1 MKKTK
6 TVLATLSVAT
16 ALTTFA
22 PLAAPVLAAES
33 TATQV
38 TQTQLKDGT
47 QTIGVTYKKTGE
59 ETPSETGRWLGN
71 GNGNTIRVTVTNHQV
86 SQLVIPN
93 VNAATAGMI
102 KGIKIKDQ
110 NDRVLQ
116 TGQVQKNADGS
127 VNYVFGAAAYKEG
140 KEIIAFDLVTP
151 MGSMSEEADM
161 YLATNEL
168 PTEPVTPAKP
178 AQPATGA
185 ASSSVTSQATSVS
198 SSSASQ
204 ATSSSAS
211 SSSQTSNAKP
221 AAQPTNNNN
230 VSGTQTG
237 ADKTSQ
243 EETATIAF
251 YKTGTTEKSVA
262 ANFFAPNVNAEVD
275 ANGKVTKLVL
285 GISQNA
291 SMVKA
296 ISLNGVKGTVAV
308 DKNGS
313 GTATFAGSAYKE
325 GKGVINF
332 TIDFGQ
338 GPYSPSADIVLG
350 ALKAGQAKF
359 TKSNN
364 PAPALSELPG
374 STQAPTLP
382 TSSNNGASQV
392 PVANQTKQAVL
403 PQTGDNSA
411 KTAGLTLAGLGSVVA
426 AGLAFVL
433 GKKRQ
438 AD

>member
-22 PLAAPVLAAES
+22 PLATPVLADGSA
-33 TATQV
+33 ATQV

-59 ETPSETGRWLGN
+59 ETPSEAGKFLGN
-71 GNGNTIRVTVTNHQV
+71 DVAVTVTNRQV

-93 VNAATAGMI
+93 VNATTAGMI
-102 KGIKIKDQ
+102 KTVTVNG
-110 NDRVLQ
+110 Q

-140 KEIIAFDLVTP
+140 QGTIAFDLATP
-151 MGSMSEEADM
+151 IGSMHEEADM
-161 YLATNEL
+161 FLHTNEL
-168 PTEPVTPAKP
+168 PTEPVTPTKP

-185 ASSSVTSQATSVS
+185 A

-275 ANGKVTKLVL
+275 TNGKVTKLVL

-308 DKNGS
+308 DKDGS

-364 PAPALSELPG
+364 PAPALSELSG

-382 TSSNNGASQV
+382 TSSKDGASQV
-392 PVANQTKQAVL
+392 PGTNQTKQAVL

>member
-22 PLAAPVLAAES
+22 PLATPVLADGSA
-33 TATQV
+33 ATQV
-38 TQTQLKDGT
+38 TQTQLKDGI
-47 QTIGVTYKKTGE
+47 QTIGVTYKETGE
-59 ETPSETGRWLGN
+59 ETASKTGQFLGN
-71 GNGNTIRVTVTNHQV
+71 NIAVTVTNHQV

-93 VNAATAGMI
+93 VDATTAGMI
-102 KGIKIKDQ
+102 KTVKV
-110 NDRVLQ
+110 NDQ

-140 KEIIAFDLVTP
+140 KEIIAFDLATP
-151 MGSMSEEADM
+151 MGSMHEEADM
-161 YLATNEL
+161 FLATNEL
-168 PTEPVTPAKP
+168 PTEPVTPTKP
-178 AQPATGA
+178 AQPATSA
-185 ASSSVTSQATSVS
+185 ASSSVT
-198 SSSASQ
+198 SQ

-211 SSSQTSNAKP
+211 SSSQTSNSKP
-221 AAQPTNNNN
+221 ATQSTDNNN

-364 PAPALSELPG
+364 PAPALSELSG
-374 STQAPTLP
+374 STQAPTPTPTLP

>member
-22 PLAAPVLAAES
+22 PLATPVLAAES

-59 ETPSETGRWLGN
+59 ETPSEAGKFLGN
-71 GNGNTIRVTVTNHQV
+71 DVAVTVTNRQV

-93 VNAATAGMI
+93 VNATTAGMI
-102 KGIKIKDQ
+102 KTVTVNG
-110 NDRVLQ
+110 Q

-140 KEIIAFDLVTP
+140 QGTIAFDLATP
-151 MGSMSEEADM
+151 IGSMHEEADM
-161 YLATNEL
+161 FLHTNEL
-168 PTEPVTPAKP
+168 PTEPVTPTKP
-178 AQPATGA
+178 AQPATSA
-185 ASSSVTSQATSVS
+185 A

-308 DKNGS
+308 DKDGS

-338 GPYSPSADIVLG
+338 GPYSPSADVVLG

-364 PAPALSELPG
+364 SAPALSELSG

-382 TSSNNGASQV
+382 TSSKDGASQV

>member
-22 PLAAPVLAAES
+22 PLATPVLAAES

-47 QTIGVTYKKTGE
+47 QTIGVTYKKTNDK
-59 ETPSETGRWLGN
+59 TPSETGRWLEN

-102 KGIKIKDQ
+102 KTVTVNG
-110 NDRVLQ
+110 Q

-140 KEIIAFDLVTP
+140 KGTIAFTLAIP
-151 MGSMSEEADM
+151 GNSMNVGADM

-185 ASSSVTSQATSVS
+185 ASSSVTSQATSAS

-204 ATSSSAS
+204 ATSSSVS
-211 SSSQTSNAKP
+211 SSSQTSNSKP
-221 AAQPTNNNN
+221 AAQPTDNNN

-308 DKNGS
+308 DKDGS

-338 GPYSPSADIVLG
+338 GPYSPSADVVLG

-364 PAPALSELPG
+364 PAPALSELSG

>member
-22 PLAAPVLAAES
+22 PLATPVLADGSA
-33 TATQV
+33 ATQV

-59 ETPSETGRWLGN
+59 ETPSEAGKFLGN
-71 GNGNTIRVTVTNHQV
+71 DVAVTVTNRQV

-93 VNAATAGMI
+93 VNATTAGMI
-102 KGIKIKDQ
+102 KTVTVNG
-110 NDRVLQ
+110 Q
-116 TGQVQKNADGS
+116 TGQIQKNADGS

-140 KEIIAFDLVTP
+140 QGTIAFDLATP
-151 MGSMSEEADM
+151 MGSMHEEADM
-161 YLATNEL
+161 FLHTNEL

-185 ASSSVTSQATSVS
+185 ASSSVTSQATSS
-198 SSSASQ
+198 SV
-204 ATSSSAS
+204 S
-211 SSSQTSNAKP
+211 SSSQTSNSKP
-221 AAQPTNNNN
+221 AAQPTDNNN

-308 DKNGS
+308 DKDGS

-374 STQAPTLP
+374 STQAPTPTPTLP
-382 TSSNNGASQV
+382 TSSNNGVSQV

>member
-22 PLAAPVLAAES
+22 PLATPVLADGSA
-33 TATQV
+33 ATQV

-59 ETPSETGRWLGN
+59 ETPSETGKFLGN
-71 GNGNTIRVTVTNHQV
+71 SITVTVTNHQV

-93 VNAATAGMI
+93 VSAQNAGMI
-102 KGIKIKDQ
+102 KTVTVNG
-110 NDRVLQ
+110 Q
-116 TGQVQKNADGS
+116 TGQIQKNADGS

-140 KEIIAFDLVTP
+140 QGTIAFDLATP
-151 MGSMSEEADM
+151 IGSMHEEADM
-161 YLATNEL
+161 FLHTNEL
-168 PTEPVTPAKP
+168 PTEPVTPTKP

-185 ASSSVTSQATSVS
+185 A

-275 ANGKVTKLVL
+275 TNGKVTKLVL

-308 DKNGS
+308 DKDGS

-338 GPYSPSADIVLG
+338 GPYSPSADVVLG

-364 PAPALSELPG
+364 PAPALSELSG

-392 PVANQTKQAVL
+392 PVANQTKQVVL

>member
-22 PLAAPVLAAES
+22 PLATPVLAAES

-47 QTIGVTYKKTGE
+47 QTIGVTYKKTTDG
-59 ETPSETGRWLGN
+59 TPSETGRWLKN
-71 GNGNTIRVTVTNHQV
+71 NVTVTVTNHQV
-86 SQLVIPN
+86 SQLVIPK

-102 KGIKIKDQ
+102 KSVKVNG
-110 NDRVLQ
+110 Q

-140 KEIIAFDLVTP
+140 KGEITFALAIP
-151 MGSMSEEADM
+151 GSSMNVGADM

-178 AQPATGA
+178 AQPATSA

-198 SSSASQ
+198 SSSQASSQ
-204 ATSSSAS
+204 ATAAS
-211 SSSQTSNAKP
+211 SSSVSQGSKP
-221 AAQPTNNNN
+221 AAQPTNNNDEKP
-230 VSGTQTG
+230 G

-308 DKNGS
+308 NKDGS
-313 GTATFAGSAYKE
+313 GTATFAGAAYKE

-338 GPYSPSADIVLG
+338 GPYSPSADVVLG
-350 ALKAGQAKF
+350 ALKKGQAKF

>member
-22 PLAAPVLAAES
+22 PLATPVLADGSA
-33 TATQV
+33 ATQV
-38 TQTQLKDGT
+38 TQTQLKDGA
-47 QTIGVTYKKTGE
+47 QTIGVTYKKNDDK
-59 ETPSETGRWLGN
+59 TPSKTGSWLGN
-71 GNGNTIRVTVTNHQV
+71 NIRVIVTNHQV

-93 VNAATAGMI
+93 VNATTAGMI
-102 KGIKIKDQ
+102 KTVTVNG
-110 NDRVLQ
+110 Q

-151 MGSMSEEADM
+151 MGSMSEEAHM

-221 AAQPTNNNN
+221 TAQPTNNNN

-275 ANGKVTKLVL
+275 TNGKVTKLVL

-308 DKNGS
+308 DKDGS

-364 PAPALSELPG
+364 PAPALSELSG
-374 STQAPTLP
+374 STQAPTPTLP

-392 PVANQTKQAVL
+392 PGANQTKQAVL

-411 KTAGLTLAGLGSVVA
+411 KTAGLTLAGLGSLVA

>member
-22 PLAAPVLAAES
+22 PLATPVLADGSA
-33 TATQV
+33 ATQV

-47 QTIGVTYKKTGE
+47 QTIGVTYKKTNV
-59 ETPSETGRWLGN
+59 ETPSEAGRFLGSD
-71 GNGNTIRVTVTNHQV
+71 IAVTVTNHQV

-93 VNAATAGMI
+93 VSGQVAGMI
-102 KGIKIKDQ
+102 KSVTING
-110 NDRVLQ
+110 Q
-116 TGQVQKNADGS
+116 TGQVQKNDKGL

-140 KEIIAFDLVTP
+140 KEIIAFDLATP
-151 MGSMSEEADM
+151 MGSMHEEADM
-161 YLATNEL
+161 FLATNEL
-168 PTEPVTPAKP
+168 PTEPVTPAV
-178 AQPATGA
+178 T
-185 ASSSVTSQATSVS
+185 SSSSSSTSQVTSSS

-211 SSSQTSNAKP
+211 SSSQTSNSKP
-221 AAQPTNNNN
+221 AAQPTDNNN

-338 GPYSPSADIVLG
+338 GPYSPSADVVLG

-364 PAPALSELPG
+364 PAPDLSELPG

-382 TSSNNGASQV
+382 TSSKDGASQV
-392 PVANQTKQAVL
+392 PGANQTKQAVL

>member
-22 PLAAPVLAAES
+22 PLATPVLADGSA
-33 TATQV
+33 ATQV

-59 ETPSETGRWLGN
+59 ETPSEAGKFLGN
-71 GNGNTIRVTVTNHQV
+71 DVAVTVTNRQV

-93 VNAATAGMI
+93 VNATTAGMI
-102 KGIKIKDQ
+102 KTVTVNG
-110 NDRVLQ
+110 Q

-140 KEIIAFDLVTP
+140 QGTITFDLATP
-151 MGSMSEEADM
+151 IGSMHEEADM
-161 YLATNEL
+161 FLHTNEL
-168 PTEPVTPAKP
+168 PTEPVTPTKP
-178 AQPATGA
+178 AQPATSA
-185 ASSSVTSQATSVS
+185 A

-308 DKNGS
+308 DKDGS

-350 ALKAGQAKF
+350 ALKKGQAKF

-374 STQAPTLP
+374 STQAPTPTPTLP

>member
-22 PLAAPVLAAES
+22 PLATPVLADGSA
-33 TATQV
+33 ATQV

-47 QTIGVTYKKTGE
+47 QTIGVTYKKAGE
-59 ETPSETGRWLGN
+59 ETPSETGKFLGN
-71 GNGNTIRVTVTNHQV
+71 DVAVTVTNRQV

-93 VNAATAGMI
+93 VNATTAGMI
-102 KGIKIKDQ
+102 KTVTVNG
-110 NDRVLQ
+110 Q

-140 KEIIAFDLVTP
+140 QGTIAFDLATP
-151 MGSMSEEADM
+151 IGSMHEEADM
-161 YLATNEL
+161 FLHTNEL
-168 PTEPVTPAKP
+168 PTEPVTPTKP
-178 AQPATGA
+178 AQPATSA
-185 ASSSVTSQATSVS
+185 A

-308 DKNGS
+308 DKDGS

-338 GPYSPSADIVLG
+338 GPYSPSADVVLG

>member
-22 PLAAPVLAAES
+22 PLATPVLADGSA
-33 TATQV
+33 ATQV

-47 QTIGVTYKKTGE
+47 QTIGVTYKKDDDK
-59 ETPSETGRWLGN
+59 TPSETGIWLGN
-71 GNGNTIRVTVTNHQV
+71 NIRVIVTNHQV

-93 VNAATAGMI
+93 VSAATAGMI
-102 KGIKIKDQ
+102 KTVTVNG
-110 NDRVLQ
+110 Q
-116 TGQVQKNADGS
+116 TGQVQKNTDGS

-140 KEIIAFDLVTP
+140 QGTIAFNLAVQGVP
-151 MGSMSEEADM
+151 SVGAHM

-185 ASSSVTSQATSVS
+185 ASSSVTSQATSS
-198 SSSASQ
+198 SV
-204 ATSSSAS
+204 S

-221 AAQPTNNNN
+221 AAQPTNNNK

-308 DKNGS
+308 DKDGS

-338 GPYSPSADIVLG
+338 GPYSPSADVVLG

-364 PAPALSELPG
+364 PAPALSELSG

-382 TSSNNGASQV
+382 TSSKNGASQV
-392 PVANQTKQAVL
+392 PGANQTKQVVL

>member
-22 PLAAPVLAAES
+22 PLATPVLADGSA
-33 TATQV
+33 ATQV

-59 ETPSETGRWLGN
+59 ETPSEAGKFLGN
-71 GNGNTIRVTVTNHQV
+71 DVAVTVTNHQV

-93 VNAATAGMI
+93 VNATTAGMI
-102 KGIKIKDQ
+102 KTVTVNG
-110 NDRVLQ
+110 Q

-140 KEIIAFDLVTP
+140 QGTIAFDLATP
-151 MGSMSEEADM
+151 MGSMHEEADM
-161 YLATNEL
+161 FLHTNEL

-185 ASSSVTSQATSVS
+185 A

-221 AAQPTNNNN
+221 AAQPTNNNK

-308 DKNGS
+308 DKDGS

-338 GPYSPSADIVLG
+338 GPYSPSADVVLG

-364 PAPALSELPG
+364 PAPALSELSG

-382 TSSNNGASQV
+382 TSSKNGASQV
-392 PVANQTKQAVL
+392 PGANQTKQVVL

>member
-22 PLAAPVLAAES
+22 PLATPVLADGSA
-33 TATQV
+33 ATQV

-59 ETPSETGRWLGN
+59 ETPSEAGKFLGN
-71 GNGNTIRVTVTNHQV
+71 DVAVTVTNRQV

-93 VNAATAGMI
+93 VNATTAGMI
-102 KGIKIKDQ
+102 KTVTVNG
-110 NDRVLQ
+110 Q

-140 KEIIAFDLVTP
+140 QGTIAFDLATP
-151 MGSMSEEADM
+151 IGSMHEEADM
-161 YLATNEL
+161 FLHTNEL
-168 PTEPVTPAKP
+168 PTEPVTPTKP

-185 ASSSVTSQATSVS
+185 A

-338 GPYSPSADIVLG
+338 GPYSPSADVVLG

-364 PAPALSELPG
+364 PAPALNELPG
-374 STQAPTLP
+374 STQAPTPTLP
-382 TSSNNGASQV
+382 TSSKDGASQV

>member
-22 PLAAPVLAAES
+22 PLATPVLADGSA
-33 TATQV
+33 ATQV

-59 ETPSETGRWLGN
+59 ETPSEAGKFLGN
-71 GNGNTIRVTVTNHQV
+71 DVAVTVTNRQV

-93 VNAATAGMI
+93 VNATTAGMI
-102 KGIKIKDQ
+102 KTVTVNG
-110 NDRVLQ
+110 Q
-116 TGQVQKNADGS
+116 TGQIQKNADGS

-140 KEIIAFDLVTP
+140 QGTIAFDLATP
-151 MGSMSEEADM
+151 MGSMHEEADM
-161 YLATNEL
+161 FLHTNEL

-185 ASSSVTSQATSVS
+185 ASSS
-198 SSSASQ
+198 ASQ

-211 SSSQTSNAKP
+211 SSSQTSNSKP
-221 AAQPTNNNN
+221 AAQPTDNNN

-308 DKNGS
+308 DKDGS

-338 GPYSPSADIVLG
+338 GPYSPSADVVLG

-364 PAPALSELPG
+364 PAPALSELSG

>member
-22 PLAAPVLAAES
+22 PLATPVLADGSA
-33 TATQV
+33 ATQV

-47 QTIGVTYKKTGE
+47 QTIGVTYKKDDDK
-59 ETPSETGRWLGN
+59 TPSETGSRLGN
-71 GNGNTIRVTVTNHQV
+71 NIRVIVTNHQV

-93 VNAATAGMI
+93 VSAATAGMI
-102 KGIKIKDQ
+102 KTVTVNG
-110 NDRVLQ
+110 Q

-140 KEIIAFDLVTP
+140 QGAITFALAFS
-151 MGSMSEEADM
+151 GRSMNVGAHM

-178 AQPATGA
+178 AQPATGTA
-185 ASSSVTSQATSVS
+185 

-308 DKNGS
+308 DKDGS

-364 PAPALSELPG
+364 PAPALNELPG
-374 STQAPTLP
+374 STQTQTPTLP

-411 KTAGLTLAGLGSVVA
+411 KMAGLTLAGLGSVVA

>member
-22 PLAAPVLAAES
+22 PLATPVLADGSVAN
-33 TATQV
+33 QV

-47 QTIGVTYKKTGE
+47 QTIGVTYKKSGA
-59 ETPSETGRWLGN
+59 ETPSETGQFLGN
-71 GNGNTIRVTVTNHQV
+71 NIAVTVTNHQV

-93 VNAATAGMI
+93 VSAQIAGMI
-102 KGIKIKDQ
+102 KGITIKDQ
-110 NDRVLQ
+110 NGQVLQ
-116 TGQVQKNADGS
+116 TGQVQKNDKGL

-140 KEIIAFDLVTP
+140 KEIIAFDLATP
-151 MGSMSEEADM
+151 MGSMHEEADM
-161 YLATNEL
+161 FLHTNEL
-168 PTEPVTPAKP
+168 PTEPVTPA
-178 AQPATGA
+178 
-185 ASSSVTSQATSVS
+185 VTSSS

-211 SSSQTSNAKP
+211 SSSQTSNSKP
-221 AAQPTNNNN
+221 AAQPTDNNN
-230 VSGTQTG
+230 VSDTQTG

-262 ANFFAPNVNAEVD
+262 TNFFAPNVNAEVD

-308 DKNGS
+308 DKDGS

-338 GPYSPSADIVLG
+338 GPYSPSADVVLG

-364 PAPALSELPG
+364 PAPDLSELPG

-382 TSSNNGASQV
+382 TSSKDGSSQV
-392 PVANQTKQAVL
+392 PGANQTKQAVL

>member
-22 PLAAPVLAAES
+22 PLATPVLADGSA
-33 TATQV
+33 ATQV

-59 ETPSETGRWLGN
+59 ETPSEAGKFLGN
-71 GNGNTIRVTVTNHQV
+71 DVAVTVTNRQV

-93 VNAATAGMI
+93 VNATTAGMI
-102 KGIKIKDQ
+102 KTVTVNG
-110 NDRVLQ
+110 Q

-140 KEIIAFDLVTP
+140 QGTIAFDLATP
-151 MGSMSEEADM
+151 IGSMHEEADM
-161 YLATNEL
+161 FLHTNEL
-168 PTEPVTPAKP
+168 PTEPVTPTKP

-185 ASSSVTSQATSVS
+185 A

-275 ANGKVTKLVL
+275 TNGKVTKLVL

-308 DKNGS
+308 DKDGS

-338 GPYSPSADIVLG
+338 GPYSPSADVVLG
-350 ALKAGQAKF
+350 ALKKGQTKF

>member
-22 PLAAPVLAAES
+22 PLATPVLADGSA
-33 TATQV
+33 ATQV

-59 ETPSETGRWLGN
+59 ETPSEAGKFLGN
-71 GNGNTIRVTVTNHQV
+71 DVAVTVTNRQV

-93 VNAATAGMI
+93 VNATTAGMI
-102 KGIKIKDQ
+102 KTVTVNG
-110 NDRVLQ
+110 Q
-116 TGQVQKNADGS
+116 TGQVQKNTDGS

-140 KEIIAFDLVTP
+140 QGTIAFNLAVP
-151 MGSMSEEADM
+151 GVPSVGAHM

-185 ASSSVTSQATSVS
+185 ASSSVTSQATSS
-198 SSSASQ
+198 SV
-204 ATSSSAS
+204 S
-211 SSSQTSNAKP
+211 SSSQTSNSKP
-221 AAQPTNNNN
+221 AAQPTDNNN

-308 DKNGS
+308 DKDGS

-364 PAPALSELPG
+364 PAPALSELSG
-374 STQAPTLP
+374 STQAPTPTPTPTPTLP

>member
-71 GNGNTIRVTVTNHQV
+71 GNTIRVTVTNHQV

-102 KGIKIKDQ
+102 KTVTVNNQIG
-110 NDRVLQ
+110 R
-116 TGQVQKNADGS
+116 VQKNADGS

-140 KEIIAFDLVTP
+140 QGTIAFDLATP
-151 MGSMSEEADM
+151 IGSMHEEADM
-161 YLATNEL
+161 FLHTNEL
-168 PTEPVTPAKP
+168 PTEPVTPTKP

-185 ASSSVTSQATSVS
+185 A

-221 AAQPTNNNN
+221 AAQPTNNN

-275 ANGKVTKLVL
+275 TNGRVTKLVL

-338 GPYSPSADIVLG
+338 GPYSPSADVVLG
-350 ALKAGQAKF
+350 ALKKGQAKF

>member
-22 PLAAPVLAAES
+22 PLATPVLADGSVAN
-33 TATQV
+33 QV

-59 ETPSETGRWLGN
+59 ETPSEAGKFLGN
-71 GNGNTIRVTVTNHQV
+71 DVAVTVTNRQV

-102 KGIKIKDQ
+102 KTVTVNNQI
-110 NDRVLQ
+110 
-116 TGQVQKNADGS
+116 GQVQKNADGS

-140 KEIIAFDLVTP
+140 QGTITFNLAVP
-151 MGSMSEEADM
+151 GVPPVGANM

-185 ASSSVTSQATSVS
+185 A

-221 AAQPTNNNN
+221 AAQPTNNNK

-308 DKNGS
+308 DKDGS

-338 GPYSPSADIVLG
+338 GPYSPSADVVLG

-364 PAPALSELPG
+364 PAPALSELSG

-382 TSSNNGASQV
+382 TSSKNGASQV
-392 PVANQTKQAVL
+392 PGANQTKQVVL

>member
-22 PLAAPVLAAES
+22 PLATPVLADGSA
-33 TATQV
+33 ATQV

-59 ETPSETGRWLGN
+59 ETPSEAGKFLGN
-71 GNGNTIRVTVTNHQV
+71 DVAVTVTNRQV

-93 VNAATAGMI
+93 VNATTAGMI
-102 KGIKIKDQ
+102 KTVTVNG
-110 NDRVLQ
+110 Q
-116 TGQVQKNADGS
+116 TGQIQKNADGS

-140 KEIIAFDLVTP
+140 QGTIAFDLATP
-151 MGSMSEEADM
+151 MGSMHEEADM
-161 YLATNEL
+161 FLHTNEL

-185 ASSSVTSQATSVS
+185 ASSSVTSQATSS
-198 SSSASQ
+198 SV
-204 ATSSSAS
+204 S
-211 SSSQTSNAKP
+211 SSSQTSNSKP
-221 AAQPTNNNN
+221 AAQPTDNNN

-308 DKNGS
+308 DKDGS

-364 PAPALSELPG
+364 PAPALSELSG
-374 STQAPTLP
+374 STQAPTPTPTLP

>member
-59 ETPSETGRWLGN
+59 ETPSEAGKFLGN
-71 GNGNTIRVTVTNHQV
+71 DVAVTVTNRQV

-93 VNAATAGMI
+93 VNATTAGMI
-102 KGIKIKDQ
+102 KTVTVNG
-110 NDRVLQ
+110 Q

-140 KEIIAFDLVTP
+140 QGTIAFDLATP
-151 MGSMSEEADM
+151 IGSMHEEADM
-161 YLATNEL
+161 FLHTNEL
-168 PTEPVTPAKP
+168 PTEPVTPTKP
-178 AQPATGA
+178 AQPATSA
-185 ASSSVTSQATSVS
+185 A

-221 AAQPTNNNN
+221 AAQPTNNNDEKP
-230 VSGTQTG
+230 G

-308 DKNGS
+308 DKDGS

-338 GPYSPSADIVLG
+338 GPYSPSADVVLG

>member
-47 QTIGVTYKKTGE
+47 QTVGVTYKKTGE
-59 ETPSETGRWLGN
+59 ETPSEAGKFLGN
-71 GNGNTIRVTVTNHQV
+71 DVAVTVTNRQV

-93 VNAATAGMI
+93 VNATTAGMI
-102 KGIKIKDQ
+102 KTVTVNG
-110 NDRVLQ
+110 Q

-140 KEIIAFDLVTP
+140 QGTIAFDLATP
-151 MGSMSEEADM
+151 IGSMHEEADM
-161 YLATNEL
+161 FLHTNEL
-168 PTEPVTPAKP
+168 PTEPVTPTKP
-178 AQPATGA
+178 AQPATSA
-185 ASSSVTSQATSVS
+185 A

-308 DKNGS
+308 DKDGS

-338 GPYSPSADIVLG
+338 GPYSPSADVVLG

-382 TSSNNGASQV
+382 TSSNNPTSSKNGASQV

>member
-22 PLAAPVLAAES
+22 PLATPVLADGSA
-33 TATQV
+33 ATQV

-59 ETPSETGRWLGN
+59 ETPSEAGKFLGN
-71 GNGNTIRVTVTNHQV
+71 DVAVTVTNRQV

-93 VNAATAGMI
+93 VNATTAGMI
-102 KGIKIKDQ
+102 KTVTVNG
-110 NDRVLQ
+110 Q
-116 TGQVQKNADGS
+116 TGQIQKNADGS

-140 KEIIAFDLVTP
+140 QGTIAFDLATP
-151 MGSMSEEADM
+151 MGSMHEEADM
-161 YLATNEL
+161 FLHTNEL

-185 ASSSVTSQATSVS
+185 A

-221 AAQPTNNNN
+221 AAQPTNNNK

-308 DKNGS
+308 DKDGS

-338 GPYSPSADIVLG
+338 GPYSPSADVVLG

-364 PAPALSELPG
+364 PAPALSELSG

-382 TSSNNGASQV
+382 TSSKNGASQV
-392 PVANQTKQAVL
+392 PGANQTKQAVL

>member
-22 PLAAPVLAAES
+22 PLATPVLAAES

-59 ETPSETGRWLGN
+59 ETPSETGRWLGDS
-71 GNGNTIRVTVTNHQV
+71 IRVTVTNHQV

-93 VNAATAGMI
+93 VSAQIAGMI
-102 KGIKIKDQ
+102 KSVTVNNQ
-110 NDRVLQ
+110 A
-116 TGQVQKNADGS
+116 GQVQKNADGS

-140 KEIIAFDLVTP
+140 KGEITFALATP
-151 MGSMSEEADM
+151 IGSMNEKADM
-161 YLATNEL
+161 FLHTNEL

-178 AQPATGA
+178 AQPATSA

-198 SSSASQ
+198 SSSQDSSQ
-204 ATSSSAS
+204 ATAAS
-211 SSSQTSNAKP
+211 SSSVSQGSKP
-221 AAQPTNNNN
+221 AAQPTNNNDEK
-230 VSGTQTG
+230 TG

-308 DKNGS
+308 NKDGS
-313 GTATFAGSAYKE
+313 GTATFAGAAYKE

-338 GPYSPSADIVLG
+338 GPYSPSADVVLG
-350 ALKAGQAKF
+350 ALKKGQAKF

-364 PAPALSELPG
+364 PAPALSELPS

-411 KTAGLTLAGLGSVVA
+411 KTVGLTLAGLGSVVA

>member
-22 PLAAPVLAAES
+22 PLATPVLADGSA
-33 TATQV
+33 ATQV

-59 ETPSETGRWLGN
+59 ETPSEAGKFLGN
-71 GNGNTIRVTVTNHQV
+71 DVAVTVTNRQV

-93 VNAATAGMI
+93 VNATTAGMI
-102 KGIKIKDQ
+102 KTVTVNG
-110 NDRVLQ
+110 Q

-140 KEIIAFDLVTP
+140 QGTIAFDLATP
-151 MGSMSEEADM
+151 IGSMHEEADM
-161 YLATNEL
+161 FLHTNEL
-168 PTEPVTPAKP
+168 PTEPVTPTKP

-185 ASSSVTSQATSVS
+185 A

-275 ANGKVTKLVL
+275 TNGKVTKLVL

-308 DKNGS
+308 DKDGS

-364 PAPALSELPG
+364 PAPALSELSG
-374 STQAPTLP
+374 STQAPTPTLP
-382 TSSNNGASQV
+382 TSSKDGASQV

>member
-59 ETPSETGRWLGN
+59 ETPSEAGKFLGN
-71 GNGNTIRVTVTNHQV
+71 DVAVTVTNRQV

-93 VNAATAGMI
+93 VNATTAGMI
-102 KGIKIKDQ
+102 KTVTVNG
-110 NDRVLQ
+110 Q

-140 KEIIAFDLVTP
+140 QGTIAFDLATP
-151 MGSMSEEADM
+151 IGSMHEEADM
-161 YLATNEL
+161 FLHTNEL
-168 PTEPVTPAKP
+168 PTEPVTPTKP

-185 ASSSVTSQATSVS
+185 A

-338 GPYSPSADIVLG
+338 GPYSPSADVVLG

-364 PAPALSELPG
+364 PAPALSELSG

-382 TSSNNGASQV
+382 TSSKDGASQV

-426 AGLAFVL
+426 AVLAFVL

>member
-22 PLAAPVLAAES
+22 PLATPVLADGSVAN
-33 TATQV
+33 QV

-47 QTIGVTYKKTGE
+47 QTIGVTYKKTDDK
-59 ETPSETGRWLGN
+59 TPSETGRWLGN
-71 GNGNTIRVTVTNHQV
+71 NIRVTVTNHQV

-102 KGIKIKDQ
+102 KTVTVNNQI
-110 NDRVLQ
+110 
-116 TGQVQKNADGS
+116 GQVQKNADGS

-140 KEIIAFDLVTP
+140 QGTITFNLAVPGVPPVGANMF
-151 MGSMSEEADM
+151 
-161 YLATNEL
+161 LATNEL

-185 ASSSVTSQATSVS
+185 ASSSVTSQATS
-198 SSSASQ
+198 
-204 ATSSSAS
+204 SSAS
-211 SSSQTSNAKP
+211 SSSQTSNSKP
-221 AAQPTNNNN
+221 AAQPTDNNN

-308 DKNGS
+308 DKDGL

-374 STQAPTLP
+374 STQAPTPTLP
-382 TSSNNGASQV
+382 TSSKNGASQV

>member
-22 PLAAPVLAAES
+22 PLATPVLADGSA
-33 TATQV
+33 ATQV

-47 QTIGVTYKKTGE
+47 QTIGVTYKKTDDK
-59 ETPSETGRWLGN
+59 TPSETGRWLGN
-71 GNGNTIRVTVTNHQV
+71 NIRVTVTNHQV

-102 KGIKIKDQ
+102 KTVTVNDQ
-110 NDRVLQ
+110 I
-116 TGQVQKNADGS
+116 GQVQKNADGS

-140 KEIIAFDLVTP
+140 QGAITFALAIP
-151 MGSMSEEADM
+151 GSSMNVGAHM

-178 AQPATGA
+178 AQPATSA
-185 ASSSVTSQATSVS
+185 ASSSVT
-198 SSSASQ
+198 SQ

-211 SSSQTSNAKP
+211 SSSQTSNSKP
-221 AAQPTNNNN
+221 AAQPTDNNN

-237 ADKTSQ
+237 ANKTSQ

-308 DKNGS
+308 DKNSS

-338 GPYSPSADIVLG
+338 GPYSPSADVVLG

-364 PAPALSELPG
+364 PAPDLSELPG

-382 TSSNNGASQV
+382 TSSKDGASQV

-426 AGLAFVL
+426 ASLAFVL

>member
-22 PLAAPVLAAES
+22 PLATPVLADGSA
-33 TATQV
+33 ATQV

-59 ETPSETGRWLGN
+59 ETPSEAGKFLGSDVA
-71 GNGNTIRVTVTNHQV
+71 VTVTNRQV

-93 VNAATAGMI
+93 VNATTAGMI
-102 KGIKIKDQ
+102 KTVTVNG
-110 NDRVLQ
+110 Q

-140 KEIIAFDLVTP
+140 QGTIAFDLATP
-151 MGSMSEEADM
+151 IGSMHEEADM
-161 YLATNEL
+161 FLHTNEL
-168 PTEPVTPAKP
+168 PTEPVTPTKP

-185 ASSSVTSQATSVS
+185 ASSS
-198 SSSASQ
+198 ASQ
-204 ATSSSAS
+204 ATSSSASSSSQATSSSTS

-308 DKNGS
+308 DKDGS

-338 GPYSPSADIVLG
+338 GPYSPSADVVLG

-364 PAPALSELPG
+364 PAPALSELSG

>member
-22 PLAAPVLAAES
+22 PLATPVLADGSA
-33 TATQV
+33 ATQV

-47 QTIGVTYKKTGE
+47 QTIGVTYKKDDDK
-59 ETPSETGRWLGN
+59 TPSETGIWLGN
-71 GNGNTIRVTVTNHQV
+71 NIRVIVTNHQV

-93 VNAATAGMI
+93 VSAATADMI
-102 KGIKIKDQ
+102 KTVTVNG
-110 NDRVLQ
+110 Q
-116 TGQVQKNADGS
+116 TGQVQKNTDGS

-140 KEIIAFDLVTP
+140 QGTIAFNLAVSGVP
-151 MGSMSEEADM
+151 SVGAHM

-185 ASSSVTSQATSVS
+185 ASSSVTSQATSS
-198 SSSASQ
+198 SV
-204 ATSSSAS
+204 S
-211 SSSQTSNAKP
+211 SSSQTSNSKP
-221 AAQPTNNNN
+221 AAQPTDNNN

-308 DKNGS
+308 DKDGS

-338 GPYSPSADIVLG
+338 GPYSPSADVVLG

-364 PAPALSELPG
+364 PAPALSELSG
-374 STQAPTLP
+374 STQAPTPTPTLP

-392 PVANQTKQAVL
+392 PGTNQTKQAVL

>member
-22 PLAAPVLAAES
+22 PLATPVLAAES

-59 ETPSETGRWLGN
+59 ETPSEAGKFLGN
-71 GNGNTIRVTVTNHQV
+71 DVAVTVTNRQV

-93 VNAATAGMI
+93 VNATTAGMI
-102 KGIKIKDQ
+102 KTVTVNG
-110 NDRVLQ
+110 Q

-140 KEIIAFDLVTP
+140 QGTIAFDLATP
-151 MGSMSEEADM
+151 IGSMHEEADM
-161 YLATNEL
+161 FLHTNEL
-168 PTEPVTPAKP
+168 PTEPVTPTKP
-178 AQPATGA
+178 AQPATSA
-185 ASSSVTSQATSVS
+185 A

-308 DKNGS
+308 DKDGS

-338 GPYSPSADIVLG
+338 GPYSPSADVVLG

-364 PAPALSELPG
+364 PAPALSELSG

-382 TSSNNGASQV
+382 TSSKDGASQV

>member
-22 PLAAPVLAAES
+22 PLATPVLADGSA
-33 TATQV
+33 ATQV

-47 QTIGVTYKKTGE
+47 QTIGVTYKKDDDK
-59 ETPSETGRWLGN
+59 TPSETGTWLGN
-71 GNGNTIRVTVTNHQV
+71 NIRVIVTNHQV

-93 VNAATAGMI
+93 VSAATAGMI
-102 KGIKIKDQ
+102 KTVTVNG
-110 NDRVLQ
+110 Q
-116 TGQVQKNADGS
+116 TGQVQKNTDGS

-140 KEIIAFDLVTP
+140 KEIIAFDLVTS
-151 MGSMSEEADM
+151 MGSMHEEAHM

-168 PTEPVTPAKP
+168 LTEPVTPAKP

-185 ASSSVTSQATSVS
+185 ASSSVTSQATSS
-198 SSSASQ
+198 SV
-204 ATSSSAS
+204 S
-211 SSSQTSNAKP
+211 SSSQTSNSKP
-221 AAQPTNNNN
+221 AAQPTDNNN

-308 DKNGS
+308 DKDGS

-364 PAPALSELPG
+364 PAPALSELSG
-374 STQAPTLP
+374 STQAPTPTPTPTLP

>member
-22 PLAAPVLAAES
+22 PLATPVLADGSA
-33 TATQV
+33 ATQV

-59 ETPSETGRWLGN
+59 ETPSEAGKFLEN
-71 GNGNTIRVTVTNHQV
+71 DVAVTVTNRQV

-93 VNAATAGMI
+93 VNATTAGMI
-102 KGIKIKDQ
+102 KTVTVNG
-110 NDRVLQ
+110 Q
-116 TGQVQKNADGS
+116 TGQIQKNADGS

-140 KEIIAFDLVTP
+140 QGTIAFDLATP
-151 MGSMSEEADM
+151 MGSMHEEADM
-161 YLATNEL
+161 FLHTNEL

-185 ASSSVTSQATSVS
+185 ASSS
-198 SSSASQ
+198 ASQ

-211 SSSQTSNAKP
+211 SSSQTSNSKP
-221 AAQPTNNNN
+221 AAQPTDNNN

-308 DKNGS
+308 DKDGS

-338 GPYSPSADIVLG
+338 GPYSPSADVVLG

-364 PAPALSELPG
+364 PAPALSELSG
-374 STQAPTLP
+374 STQAPTPTLP

>member
-22 PLAAPVLAAES
+22 PLATPVLADGSA
-33 TATQV
+33 ATQV

-59 ETPSETGRWLGN
+59 ETPSEAGKFLGN
-71 GNGNTIRVTVTNHQV
+71 DVAVTVTNRQV

-93 VNAATAGMI
+93 VNATTAGMI
-102 KGIKIKDQ
+102 KTVTVNG
-110 NDRVLQ
+110 Q

-140 KEIIAFDLVTP
+140 QGTIAFDLATP
-151 MGSMSEEADM
+151 IGSMHEEADM
-161 YLATNEL
+161 FLHTNEL
-168 PTEPVTPAKP
+168 PTEPVTPTKP

-185 ASSSVTSQATSVS
+185 A

-221 AAQPTNNNN
+221 AAQPTNNNK

-308 DKNGS
+308 DKDGS

-338 GPYSPSADIVLG
+338 GPYSPSADVVLG

-364 PAPALSELPG
+364 PAPALSELSG

-382 TSSNNGASQV
+382 TSSKNGASQV
-392 PVANQTKQAVL
+392 PGANQTKQVVL

>member
-22 PLAAPVLAAES
+22 PLATPVLADGSA
-33 TATQV
+33 ATQV

-47 QTIGVTYKKTGE
+47 QTIGVTYKKDDDK
-59 ETPSETGRWLGN
+59 TPSETGIWLGN
-71 GNGNTIRVTVTNHQV
+71 NIRVIVTNHQV

-93 VNAATAGMI
+93 VSAKIAGMI
-102 KGIKIKDQ
+102 KSVTING
-110 NDRVLQ
+110 Q
-116 TGQVQKNADGS
+116 TGQVQKNTDGS

-140 KEIIAFDLVTP
+140 QGTIAFNLAVQGVP
-151 MGSMSEEADM
+151 SVGAHM

-185 ASSSVTSQATSVS
+185 ASSSVTSQATSS
-198 SSSASQ
+198 SV
-204 ATSSSAS
+204 S
-211 SSSQTSNAKP
+211 SSSQTSNSKP
-221 AAQPTNNNN
+221 AAQPTDNNN

-308 DKNGS
+308 DKDGS

-364 PAPALSELPG
+364 PAPALSELSG
-374 STQAPTLP
+374 STQAPTPTPTLP

>member
-22 PLAAPVLAAES
+22 PLATPVLADGSA
-33 TATQV
+33 ATQV
-38 TQTQLKDGT
+38 TQTQLKDGM

-59 ETPSETGRWLGN
+59 ETPSETGRFLGN
-71 GNGNTIRVTVTNHQV
+71 SITVTVTNHQV

-93 VNAATAGMI
+93 VSAQNAGMI
-102 KGIKIKDQ
+102 KGITIKDQ
-110 NDRVLQ
+110 NGQVLQ

-127 VNYVFGAAAYKEG
+127 VNYVFGATAYKEG
-140 KEIIAFDLVTP
+140 REIIAFDLATP
-151 MGSMSEEADM
+151 MGSMHEEADM
-161 YLATNEL
+161 FLHTNEL
-168 PTEPVTPAKP
+168 PTEPVTPTKP
-178 AQPATGA
+178 AQPATSA
-185 ASSSVTSQATSVS
+185 A

-308 DKNGS
+308 DKDGS

-338 GPYSPSADIVLG
+338 GPYSPSADVVLG

-364 PAPALSELPG
+364 PAPALSELSG

-382 TSSNNGASQV
+382 TSSKDGASQV

>member
-59 ETPSETGRWLGN
+59 ETPSEAGKFLGN
-71 GNGNTIRVTVTNHQV
+71 DVAVTVTNRQV

-93 VNAATAGMI
+93 VNATTAGMI
-102 KGIKIKDQ
+102 KTVTVNG
-110 NDRVLQ
+110 Q

-140 KEIIAFDLVTP
+140 QGTIAFDLAIP
-151 MGSMSEEADM
+151 GISMHEEADM
-161 YLATNEL
+161 FLHTNEL
-168 PTEPVTPAKP
+168 PTEPVTPTKP

-185 ASSSVTSQATSVS
+185 A

-308 DKNGS
+308 DKDGS

-338 GPYSPSADIVLG
+338 GPYSPSADVVLG

-364 PAPALSELPG
+364 PAPALSELSG
-374 STQAPTLP
+374 STQAPTPTLP